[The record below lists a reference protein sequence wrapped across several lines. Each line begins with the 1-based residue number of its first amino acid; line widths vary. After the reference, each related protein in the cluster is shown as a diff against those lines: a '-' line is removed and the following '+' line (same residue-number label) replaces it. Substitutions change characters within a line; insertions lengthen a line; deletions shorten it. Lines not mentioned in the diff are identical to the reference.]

1 MIIINSNFFFLKDN
15 IELSGFDIASMDW
28 FPREHNFTL
37 YPGSILEYPDLMKSY
52 IGRRRADVVYSAE
65 KEWLPPGDWRPFMKI
80 FWSSLRVNPKIGQLG
95 EMIRKQLGESYIC
108 MHVRVENDGKNHWAN
123 PPGYYTWQQHY
134 EKLKKSKH
142 NSTYAIADI
151 DTLYLATGNVT
162 DLSKYLK
169 IFQKLYP
176 RIYHKWN
183 FDISIL
189 KERYALLSAL
199 DYYICNYSKVFIG
212 NNHSKWSGFL
222 ALQRAF
228 YR

>member
-1 MIIINSNFFFLKDN
+1 MFQIECVIKAACIAKWLDRKLVLPYIFDNVTDTSKRLPFRDVFDVSSWLINSNINDLITDN

-52 IGRRRADVVYSAE
+52 IGRRRADVVYSVE

-80 FWSSLRVNPKIGQLG
+80 FWSSLRVNPKIVQLG

-134 EKLKKSKH
+134 EKHPLFGNRKCYRFEQISEDISETL
-142 NSTYAIADI
+142 STY
-151 DTLYLATGNVT
+151 
-162 DLSKYLK
+162 LS
-169 IFQKLYP
+169 
-176 RIYHKWN
+176 
-183 FDISIL
+183 
-189 KERYALLSAL
+189 
-199 DYYICNYSKVFIG
+199 
-212 NNHSKWSGFL
+212 
-222 ALQRAF
+222 
-228 YR
+228 